1 MQDVAPPTSSNLFAH
16 CTATAPPLQELARQ
30 YGDDDE
36 KGITLVPTVR
46 IDGKEYRGKLDAP
59 GARIARSC

>member
-1 MQDVAPPTSSNLFAH
+1 M
-16 CTATAPPLQELARQ
+16 QELARQ